1 LLDPSSGES
10 RRASLGIRQIPNVRD
25 SLLAQLHS
33 SLAAVI
39 GFRVLDYNG
48 IDAAD
53 GGSGP

>member
-1 LLDPSSGES
+1 LLDLSSGVS
-10 RRASLGIRQIPNVRD
+10 QRASLGIRQIPNVRD

-33 SLAAVI
+33 SLATVI
-39 GFRVLDYNG
+39 GFGVHDYIG